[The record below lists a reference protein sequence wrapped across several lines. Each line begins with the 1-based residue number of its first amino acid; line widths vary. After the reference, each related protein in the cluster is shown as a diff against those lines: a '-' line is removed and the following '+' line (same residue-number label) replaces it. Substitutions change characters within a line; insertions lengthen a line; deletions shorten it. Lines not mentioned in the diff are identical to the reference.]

1 MVKTAMASTF
11 FPWVVVVVDTVDAFF
26 MLTTRGADDLLLVF
40 IPGVSMQLVDCGSK
54 HEPGHHFVLLGDQV
68 PILPGHDR
76 IGAPPGVSYFELVK
90 QTDGRN
96 AYGVGMFDVDKGV
109 AYTFEINRETV
120 FNLFSR

>member
-1 MVKTAMASTF
+1 MASTF

-54 HEPGHHFVLLGDQV
+54 HEPGHHFVLLADQV

>member
-1 MVKTAMASTF
+1 
-11 FPWVVVVVDTVDAFF
+11 
-26 MLTTRGADDLLLVF
+26 
-40 IPGVSMQLVDCGSK
+40 MQLVDCGSK
-54 HEPGHHFVLLGDQV
+54 HEPGHHFVLLDDQV

-76 IGAPPGVSYFELVK
+76 TGAPPGVSYFELVK

-120 FNLFSR
+120 FNIFSR